1 MSAAVLFDT
10 DQQRL
15 RAEASPEETAAL
27 RTVAQFLES
36 RQLPGL
42 RDIETARRALDDLMA
57 SVKRYR
63 EQAVANGSLARVDAQ
78 DWGDTWKALALPMF
92 LAQQFF
98 AKTGQSQ
105 DKARVD
111 AASADYM
118 SLFDC
123 NTCTAKGVCQCE
135 FKPARAHARADGI
148 EDHPDYRA
156 GAEYARQH
164 PPKGKAMP
172 SNSNDPSYQMRR
184 NAAVDRYRPVSG
196 NPTPAEQAKM
206 DAAGAEFDR
215 REASV
220 RQMRA
225 GRIASTTR
233 LDAAQEVDDEIKKKP
248 ASPEAQAA
256 EKDLARSRARMNQ
269 RAANAWREP
278 LDKEGQMRLDEA
290 RLLRDEDEA
299 GGDAA

>member
-1 MSAAVLFDT
+1 MTAAVLFDT

-36 RQLPGL
+36 KQLPDL
-42 RDIETARRALDDLMA
+42 LDIETARRALDDLVA
-57 SVKRYR
+57 SLKRRR
-63 EQAVANGSLARVDAQ
+63 EQEAANGNLARVDSVE
-78 DWGDTWKALALPMF
+78 WSDTWKALALPMF
-92 LAQQFF
+92 LAHQFF
-98 AKTGQSQ
+98 AKTGRSE

-111 AASADYM
+111 AASAEYM
-118 SLFDC
+118 ALFDC

-135 FKPARAHARADGI
+135 FKPAGQQARADGT

-156 GAEYARQH
+156 GAEYARLH
-164 PPKGKAMP
+164 PPQGKAMP
-172 SNSNDPSYQMRR
+172 SNSNDPSYKMRR
-184 NAAVDRYRPVSG
+184 DAAVNRYRPVDG
-196 NPTPAEQAKM
+196 NPTPAQQAKM
-206 DAAGAEFDR
+206 DAAGAEFDQ

-225 GRIASTTR
+225 GRIARATR
-233 LDAAQEVDDEIKKKP
+233 LDAAQEVDDEIKNKP
-248 ASPEAQAA
+248 ASPEALAA
-256 EKDLARSRARMNQ
+256 EKDLARSRRRMNQ

-278 LDKEGQMRLDEA
+278 LDKEGQMRLDEH
-290 RLLRDEDEA
+290 RMLRDEDEA